1 MLKTFFKV
9 LAILLAVV
17 YVFSFVLSLMALYA
31 SNVLI
36 SMRYHIRVDLI
47 NSNNNNKIETSF
59 YSNGELIEEDEY
71 TYRILREKN
80 FPYQITFDEYDNM
93 PGSLI
98 FKIDVLKN
106 DGETLTRE
114 IDLAKNRTGNLTKLG
129 YTIDCE
135 TGEIT
140 NTPEKINDFD
150 IAKTR
155 REKLIEI
162 ILMVRNV
169 SLACLIFCIIV
180 CFIIK

>member
-9 LAILLAVV
+9 LAILFAVV
-17 YVFSFVLSLMALYA
+17 YVFSFILSVAALYA

-36 SMRYHIRVDLI
+36 FSRYHIRVDLI

-59 YSNGELIEEDEY
+59 YAKGEILKEDEY
-71 TYRILREKN
+71 TYRILSEKSY
-80 FPYQITFDEYDNM
+80 PYQITIDEYDM
-93 PGSLI
+93 PESLI
-98 FKIDVLKN
+98 LKINVLKN
-106 DGETLTRE
+106 NGETLTHE
-114 IDLAKNRTGNLTKLG
+114 VDLDKNSTGNLTKLG

-140 NTPEKINDFD
+140 NTPEKINEFD
-150 IAKTR
+150 IAKTLQER
-155 REKLIEI
+155 LIEI

>member
-9 LAILLAVV
+9 LAILLAIV
-17 YVFSFVLSLMALYA
+17 YVFSFVLSLMALY
-31 SNVLI
+31 SYNVLI
-36 SMRYHIRVDLI
+36 SWRYHIRVDLI

-59 YSNGELIEEDEY
+59 FANGELIEEDEY

-80 FPYQITFDEYDNM
+80 FPYQITLDEYDM
-93 PGSLI
+93 PEDLI
-98 FKIDVLKN
+98 VKINVLKN
-106 DGETLTRE
+106 NGETLTQE
-114 IDLAKNRTGNLTKLG
+114 INLDKNYTGNLTKLG

-155 REKLIEI
+155 SEKLTEI

-169 SLACLIFCIIV
+169 SFVCMILCIIV

>member
-9 LAILLAVV
+9 LAILFAIV
-17 YVFSFVLSLMALYA
+17 YVFSFVASLAALYS

-98 FKIDVLKN
+98 LKIDVLKN

>member
-9 LAILLAVV
+9 LAILFAIV
-17 YVFSFVLSLMALYA
+17 YVSSFVLSLAALY
-31 SNVLI
+31 SYNVLI

-71 TYRILREKN
+71 TYRILREEN
-80 FPYQITFDEYDNM
+80 FPYQITLDEYDM

-98 FKIDVLKN
+98 LKIDVLKN

-114 IDLAKNRTGNLTKLG
+114 IDLDKNRTGNLTKLG

-150 IAKTR
+150 IAKTPQ
-155 REKLIEI
+155 EKLIEI

>member
-9 LAILLAVV
+9 LVILFAIV
-17 YVFSFVLSLMALYA
+17 YVFSFVLSLAALYS

-93 PGSLI
+93 RGSLI
-98 FKIDVLKN
+98 LKIDVLKN
-106 DGETLTRE
+106 DGETLIRE
-114 IDLAKNRTGNLTKLG
+114 IDLAKNRTGDLTKLG

-150 IAKTR
+150 IAKTP